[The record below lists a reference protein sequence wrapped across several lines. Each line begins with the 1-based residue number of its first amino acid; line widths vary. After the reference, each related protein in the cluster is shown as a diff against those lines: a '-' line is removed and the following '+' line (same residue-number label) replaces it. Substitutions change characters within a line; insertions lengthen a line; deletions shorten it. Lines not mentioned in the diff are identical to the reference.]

1 MAPEIIKIKRLMRD
15 NQMSVTDLA
24 KELNVS
30 RQNVYRW
37 LNGSKPISRKR
48 IDQLGEIFGQHP
60 STIMFDAVAPV
71 DRQVLQEVIEIGD
84 DKQAELN
91 VEISSKD
98 FARICALLYDLA
110 QNSRDGSD
118 SGRPAAD
125 LDSNLAE
132 ELVLLAS

>member
-15 NQMSVTDLA
+15 NNMSVTELA
-24 KELNVS
+24 QELNVS

-37 LNGSKPISRKR
+37 LNGSKSISRKR

-60 STIMFDAVAPV
+60 STIMFDAVSPV
-71 DRQVLQEVIEIGD
+71 DKQILQEVIEIVD

-91 VEISSKD
+91 VKISSKD

-110 QNSRDGSD
+110 ENSRDGSN
-118 SGRPAAD
+118 SGRPSAD

>member
-15 NQMSVTDLA
+15 NNMSVTELA
-24 KELNVS
+24 QELNVS

-37 LNGSKPISRKR
+37 LNGSKSISRKR

-60 STIMFDAVAPV
+60 STIMFDAVSPV
-71 DRQVLQEVIEIGD
+71 DKQILQEVIEIVD

-91 VEISSKD
+91 VKISSKD

-110 QNSRDGSD
+110 RNSRDGSN
-118 SGRPAAD
+118 SGRPSAD